1 MTETRSAVPDRT
13 DIADRRRPGQQ
24 FLAQSLIGAL
34 NTVNGHRPLSRQGR
48 TGVLTFFPSWLTTEM
63 PLHAIAWQ
71 VAATGVHA
79 RRGAFRSAAGWLG
92 LGISAASWYGLYSL
106 WRQGLAAAEVLD
118 DALGEGL
125 GGDLL
130 PVAVPSALPATVRR
144 RRIALGPAHNPR
156 RRWVH
161 DATQSYG
168 DHGRRNELD
177 IWRSADLAPGSRA
190 PVLLQVHGGGW
201 IIGNKEQ
208 QGMPLMERLA
218 GHGWVCV
225 SINYRLS
232 PKAKWPAH
240 IVDVKRALAWVKDH
254 IAEYGGDPDFVAI
267 TGGSA
272 GGHLCSLAALTPN
285 EPEFQPGF
293 EDADTSVACAV
304 PFYGVY
310 DFTNRDGTG
319 RADMDDMLTRMVM
332 GVSREADPELWDHAS
347 TMSWVRADAPPFMI
361 LHGTNDCLVPV
372 EQARSFVTMLR
383 ATSSQP
389 VVYAELPG
397 AQHAFDVFASPRSL
411 AAVAAVERFLTVVH
425 ERHRVVGSTR

>member
-1 MTETRSAVPDRT
+1 MKRSEVDGTSA
-13 DIADRRRPGQQ
+13 GQRY
-24 FLAQSLIGAL
+24 LSRSLIGAL

-48 TGVLTFFPSWLTTEM
+48 TGVLTFFPSWLTTEL
-63 PLHAIAWQ
+63 PLHALAWQ
-71 VAATGVHA
+71 VLATGLHV
-79 RRGAFRSAAGWLG
+79 RRGALRSPAGWLG
-92 LGISAASWYGLYSL
+92 LGVSAASWYGLFRL
-106 WRQGLAAAEVLD
+106 WENNVASRGVYDRALAD
-118 DALGEGL
+118 GL
-125 GGDLL
+125 GDEVAA
-130 PVAVPSALPATVRR
+130 VAVREPPPRGLRR
-144 RRIALGPAHNPR
+144 RQIVLGPAHYPR

-161 DATQSYG
+161 DPTTSYG
-168 DHGRRNELD
+168 EFGRRNLLD
-177 IWRSADLAPGSRA
+177 IWRHPDLRPGDKA

-201 IIGNKEQ
+201 IIGNKDQ

-218 GHGWVCV
+218 SHGWVCV

-232 PKAKWPAH
+232 PRAKWPAH
-240 IVDVKRALAWVKDH
+240 IVDVKRALAWITEH

-272 GGHLCSLAALTPN
+272 GGHLCSLAALTAN

-293 EDADTSVACAV
+293 EDVDTSVACAV

-332 GVSREADPELWDHAS
+332 GVSRYDDPELWDHAS
-347 TMSWVRADAPPFMI
+347 SMSWVDHDAPPFMV

-372 EQARSFVTMLR
+372 EQARAFVAMLR
-383 ATSSQP
+383 AASSSE

-397 AQHAFDVFASPRSL
+397 AQHAFDVFSSPRSL
-411 AAVAAVERFLTVVH
+411 YAVDAVERFLAVMH
-425 ERHRVVGSTR
+425 DRHRRRRAEIPG